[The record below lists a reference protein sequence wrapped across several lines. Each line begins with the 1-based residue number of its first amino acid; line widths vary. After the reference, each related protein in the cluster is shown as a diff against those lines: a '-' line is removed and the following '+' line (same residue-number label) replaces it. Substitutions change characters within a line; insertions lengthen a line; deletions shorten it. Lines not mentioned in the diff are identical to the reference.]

1 MMEFM
6 ILEIFVKILSL
17 ASNKFNKIP
26 TSIYYLQNL
35 IFFDISNNMIN
46 EIDENLFGNL
56 SKLIK
61 LNLSSNK
68 LRYVPKSI
76 QNMINLQELY
86 LDKNELQSIPNELIN
101 LRLLKILKIG
111 WNKISTIQPNFF
123 NNLISLEELY
133 CNNNLIIETQYSNNY
148 GVFDYIQNLKI
159 LDLSYN
165 QLETFSFFN
174 QNPNLQKFN
183 ISNNKLNFI
192 SGISLCQKLYEIDC
206 SNNNFQ
212 QFPYDLLL
220 INNLHILNIKGNK
233 LNNLPSL
240 ICLMD
245 NLIQLDIE
253 GNPLKQIPYNLKYA
267 NLSQMKQYLE
277 TRITKED
284 IENMPDNLK
293 IIYNKKLSNKNNNNA
308 INQNN
313 QVNRNSPIFNYIK
326 NNSELI
332 ITNTDLNQIP
342 FNEIMGNIPPNFLT
356 SINLSGNQIE
366 GGLENINN
374 MISLLICLKCIN
386 FSKNNIKYFPSVLL
400 ELPCLEELNLSRNS
414 LTNFPSDN
422 INQNNI
428 SNITQSLLILDL
440 SNNKIDFFPLI
451 IGLFKNLKILN
462 LTCNKIKDISCLIDM
477 RFENL
482 EKFLIDDNQISSIP
496 ENTLF
501 RTIPNVQTFTISN
514 NYLRDIPTDLF
525 LLVFLENINFYG
537 NY

>member
-1 MMEFM
+1 
-6 ILEIFVKILSL
+6 
-17 ASNKFNKIP
+17 
-26 TSIYYLQNL
+26 
-35 IFFDISNNMIN
+35 
-46 EIDENLFGNL
+46 
-56 SKLIK
+56 
-61 LNLSSNK
+61 
-68 LRYVPKSI
+68 
-76 QNMINLQELY
+76 
-86 LDKNELQSIPNELIN
+86 
-101 LRLLKILKIG
+101 
-111 WNKISTIQPNFF
+111 
-123 NNLISLEELY
+123 
-133 CNNNLIIETQYSNNY
+133 
-148 GVFDYIQNLKI
+148 
-159 LDLSYN
+159 
-165 QLETFSFFN
+165 
-174 QNPNLQKFN
+174 
-183 ISNNKLNFI
+183 
-192 SGISLCQKLYEIDC
+192 
-206 SNNNFQ
+206 
-212 QFPYDLLL
+212 
-220 INNLHILNIKGNK
+220 
-233 LNNLPSL
+233 
-240 ICLMD
+240 MD

-253 GNPLKQIPYNLKYA
+253 GNPLKQIPYNLKYV

-293 IIYNKKLSNKNNNNA
+293 MIYNKKLSNKNNNNT

-374 MISLLICLKCIN
+374 MISLLTCLKYIN

-496 ENTLF
+496 ENVLF